1 MVESEQPSS
10 YFDGLSNELIVQIL
24 HFCQYDGILRFAA
37 TNKRH
42 YNILSD
48 SVGLKLHIEL
58 DASSLDVIKGSRTRN
73 GTYSCLLDEL
83 VRYRDA
89 WLNLDLEEPIE
100 RNSNRVM
107 SLWELREGNYVVAF
121 SSIASA
127 QWGPDS
133 IQVTPIG
140 SLEAPQPITFPSI
153 FSEFTLDFEQ
163 GLAALVKTDPVK
175 DASTSCLE
183 IRLCSTIT
191 GLSHPLARSPVFIV
205 QVDFQIP
212 GPGHQTFTL
221 EVIDN
226 ILVIRIA
233 DIMRDIYEII
243 AWDWKSGALLCR
255 VGSSSGIADFSLL
268 DNRYLVLFSAETDGK
283 PPRSITISL
292 YSMLELEHGEIPNGP
307 YFCASKYAC
316 ARPILTFEFPK
327 LDDSYIVSSRVIM
340 RSDPIPGRVI
350 YTKSASFAHQ
360 TALTFSVILSLL
372 HVSNPDEDPVH
383 LRIFISAKSLS
394 SYLPGLVNERDT
406 VVIPWSVWGPQASR
420 WFICD
425 KQTSYWV
432 YWTSG
437 SRFIYVDEDPRST
450 LHSLSV
456 FDFHSPT
463 VRRHALRD
471 TSPAEVN
478 RSSISYIGEMREIV
492 LQGMGLIAPHP
503 VNSLLDTDLPPL
515 IASTIDSDMPT
526 VITTGFSSPVESRLP
541 YRVVTRFHFV
551 PSCEDWSID
560 GDHIIGMT
568 PVRPNVDR
576 LCVYKLRT

>member
-10 YFDGLSNELIVQIL
+10 HFDSLSNELIVQIL

-37 TNKRH
+37 TSKRH
-42 YNILSD
+42 YNILAD
-48 SVGLKLHIEL
+48 SVSLKLHIEL
-58 DASSLDVIKGSRTRN
+58 DANGLDIIKGSRTRH
-73 GTYSCLLDEL
+73 GTYFCLLEEL

-89 WLNLDLEEPIE
+89 WLNLDLEVPIE
-100 RNSNRVM
+100 RNSNQVM

-121 SSIASA
+121 SSIASTE
-127 QWGPDS
+127 WGPDS
-133 IQVTPIG
+133 IQVTPID
-140 SLEAPQPITFPSI
+140 SLESPQPISFPSA

-163 GLAALVKTDPVK
+163 GLAALVKTDPVN
-175 DASTSCLE
+175 TTCLE

-191 GLSHPLARSPVFIV
+191 GLPHPLARSPRFIL
-205 QVDFQIP
+205 QVDFPIP

-233 DIMRDIYEII
+233 DILRDIYEII
-243 AWDWKSGALLCR
+243 AWDWKTGALLCR
-255 VGSSSGIADFSLL
+255 VGSSSGVADFALL
-268 DNRYLVLFSAETDGK
+268 DNRHLALFSAESDEKG
-283 PPRSITISL
+283 PRSMTISL
-292 YSMLELEHGEIPNGP
+292 YSMLGLEHGEIPSGP
-307 YFCASKYAC
+307 YFCASKCAC
-316 ARPILTFEFPK
+316 ARPILTFKFPK

-340 RSDPIPGRVI
+340 RSDPIPGRI
-350 YTKSASFAHQ
+350 TYTKSASLTHQ

-372 HVSNPDEDPVH
+372 HISNPDEDSVH
-383 LRIFISAKSLS
+383 LRIFISAKHLG
-394 SYLPGLVNERDT
+394 SYLLGLVNEQDT
-406 VVIPWSVWGPQASR
+406 VVIPWSVWGSQASR
-420 WFICD
+420 WFLCD

-437 SRFIYVDEDPRST
+437 SRFICVDEDPHSM

-471 TSPAEVN
+471 TCPSKIHQ
-478 RSSISYIGEMREIV
+478 SSLYKEEMREIV
-492 LQGMGLIAPHP
+492 LKGMGLITPHP
-503 VNSLLDTDLPPL
+503 VTSLLDADLAPL
-515 IASTIDSDMPT
+515 VASTIDSDLPT
-526 VITTGFSSPVESRLP
+526 VIETGFSSPVESRLP
-541 YRVVTRFHFV
+541 YRVVTRPKFV

-576 LCVYKLRT
+576 LSVYKLRT